1 MIEVSNS
8 DAACTKVRLCIIETA
23 FYLKPSE
30 MKRRLKDQR
39 TWAALVRHDV
49 ITSLLR
55 IVLNGS
61 SSRVHTY
68 DLQVD
73 YFLTSG
79 KNFLQQEQFG
89 P

>member
-8 DAACTKVRLCIIETA
+8 DAACTKVRLYIIETA

-55 IVLNGS
+55 IVLNVNTN
-61 SSRVHTY
+61 RVHTY

-73 YFLTSG
+73 YFLTRG
-79 KNFLQQEQFG
+79 KTGMSANK

>member
-8 DAACTKVRLCIIETA
+8 DTACTQARSCIIETA
-23 FYLKPSE
+23 FYLKPNE
-30 MKRRLKDQR
+30 MKRRLKDQK

-61 SSRVHTY
+61 SSRVQTY

-79 KNFLQQEQFG
+79 KNYLQQEQSG

>member
-8 DAACTKVRLCIIETA
+8 DTACTQARSCIIESA

-30 MKRRLKDQR
+30 IKRRLKDQR

-55 IVLNGS
+55 IVLNGN

-73 YFLTSG
+73 NFLTRG
-79 KNFLQQEQFG
+79 KNYLQQEQFG

>member
-1 MIEVSNS
+1 
-8 DAACTKVRLCIIETA
+8 
-23 FYLKPSE
+23 

-61 SSRVHTY
+61 SSRVQTY

-79 KNFLQQEQFG
+79 KNYLQQEQSG

>member
-8 DAACTKVRLCIIETA
+8 DTACTQARSCIIETA
-23 FYLKPSE
+23 FYLKPNE

-49 ITSLLR
+49 ITSLLP

-61 SSRVHTY
+61 SSRVQTY

-79 KNFLQQEQFG
+79 KNYLQQEQFG

>member
-8 DAACTKVRLCIIETA
+8 DTACTQARSCIIETA
-23 FYLKPSE
+23 FYLKPNE

-55 IVLNGS
+55 IVLNVNTN
-61 SSRVHTY
+61 RVHTY
-68 DLQVD
+68 DLQAD
-73 YFLTSG
+73 YFLTRG
-79 KNFLQQEQFG
+79 KIIYNRNERQ
-89 P
+89 

>member
-8 DAACTKVRLCIIETA
+8 DPACTKVRSCIIETA

-30 MKRRLKDQR
+30 MKGRLKDQR

-55 IVLNGS
+55 IVLNVNTN
-61 SSRVHTY
+61 RVHTY

-73 YFLTSG
+73 YFLSRG
-79 KNFLQQEQFG
+79 KIIYNRNERQ
-89 P
+89 

>member
-8 DAACTKVRLCIIETA
+8 DTACTQARSCIIETA
-23 FYLKPSE
+23 FYLKPNE

-39 TWAALVRHDV
+39 TWAALVRHEV

-61 SSRVHTY
+61 SSRVQTY

-79 KNFLQQEQFG
+79 KNYFQQEQFG

>member
-8 DAACTKVRLCIIETA
+8 DTACTQARSCIIETA
-23 FYLKPSE
+23 FYLKPNE

-55 IVLNGS
+55 IVLN
-61 SSRVHTY
+61 VNIN
-68 DLQVD
+68 QVD
-73 YFLTSG
+73 YFLTRG
-79 KNFLQQEQFG
+79 KIIYNRNERQ
-89 P
+89 

>member
-8 DAACTKVRLCIIETA
+8 DTACTQARSCIIETA

-39 TWAALVRHDV
+39 IWAALVRHDV

-55 IVLNGS
+55 IVLNVNTN
-61 SSRVHTY
+61 RVHTN

-73 YFLTSG
+73 YFLTRG
-79 KNFLQQEQFG
+79 KIIYNRNERQ
-89 P
+89 

>member
-8 DAACTKVRLCIIETA
+8 DTACTQVRSCIIETA

-55 IVLNGS
+55 IVLNVNTN
-61 SSRVHTY
+61 RVHTY
-68 DLQVD
+68 DLQAD
-73 YFLTSG
+73 YFLSRG
-79 KNFLQQEQFG
+79 KIIYNRNERQ
-89 P
+89 

>member
-8 DAACTKVRLCIIETA
+8 DTACTQARSCIIESA

-55 IVLNGS
+55 IVLNVNTN
-61 SSRVHTY
+61 RVHTY

-73 YFLTSG
+73 YFLTRG
-79 KNFLQQEQFG
+79 KIIYNRNERQ
-89 P
+89 

>member
-8 DAACTKVRLCIIETA
+8 DTACTQARSCIIETA
-23 FYLKPSE
+23 FYLKPNE

-55 IVLNGS
+55 IVLNVNTN
-61 SSRVHTY
+61 RVHTY

-73 YFLTSG
+73 YFLTRG
-79 KNFLQQEQFG
+79 KTGMSANK

>member
-8 DAACTKVRLCIIETA
+8 DTACRKVRSCIIETA
-23 FYLKPSE
+23 FYLKPGE

-61 SSRVHTY
+61 SSRVQTY

-79 KNFLQQEQFG
+79 KNYLQQEQSG

>member
-8 DAACTKVRLCIIETA
+8 DTACTQARSCIIETA
-23 FYLKPSE
+23 FYLKPNE

-55 IVLNGS
+55 IVLNVNTN
-61 SSRVHTY
+61 RVHTY

-73 YFLTSG
+73 YFLSRG
-79 KNFLQQEQFG
+79 KIIYNRNERQ
-89 P
+89 

>member
-8 DAACTKVRLCIIETA
+8 GAACTKVRSCIIETA

-30 MKRRLKDQR
+30 IKRRLKDRR

-55 IVLNGS
+55 IVLNVNT
-61 SSRVHTY
+61 SRVHTY

-73 YFLTSG
+73 YFLTRG
-79 KNFLQQEQFG
+79 KIIYNKNERQ
-89 P
+89 

>member
-8 DAACTKVRLCIIETA
+8 DAACTKVRSCIIETA

-61 SSRVHTY
+61 SSRVQTY

-79 KNFLQQEQFG
+79 KNYLQQEQFG

>member
-8 DAACTKVRLCIIETA
+8 DTACTQVRSCIIETA
-23 FYLKPSE
+23 FYLKPGE

-55 IVLNGS
+55 IVLNVNTN
-61 SSRVHTY
+61 RVHTY

-73 YFLTSG
+73 YFLTRG
-79 KNFLQQEQFG
+79 KIIYNRNERQ
-89 P
+89 